1 MAFESTD
8 NLFHML
14 LEKTAA
20 NMKEEAVPAD
30 QPGGP
35 SITPDAGDL
44 TPPAPTGPSVP
55 GNQGPQGQ
63 PPYPEGGNHGGRP
76 PHDGMGVPPMG
87 QGPLYVPYPPYY
99 YPGVSYYDA
108 PIRRRKNTG
117 TRKMQ
122 DPEDCE
128 TFEEQVQVV
137 ADNVRNLTISG
148 RYTQAVKYMNSWYD
162 CVTDEDDK
170 LFPEIKDMLQSVS
183 KNNLV
188 LLIEALI
195 QYMG

>member
-1 MAFESTD
+1 MAFENTD

-20 NMKEEAVPAD
+20 TMQEDAIPAD

-44 TPPAPTGPSVP
+44 TPSSPAPVPGPSVP
-55 GNQGPQGQ
+55 GGQ
-63 PPYPEGGNHGGRP
+63 TPHPGGGNHGGRP

-87 QGPLYVPYPPYY
+87 QGPFFIPYPAYG
-99 YPGVSYYDA
+99 YPGVSYYDT
-108 PIRRRKNTG
+108 PIRRRRNSEPY
-117 TRKMQ
+117 KMQ
-122 DPEDCE
+122 DPEKCE
-128 TFEEQVQVV
+128 SFEEQVQVIS
-137 ADNVRNLTISG
+137 DNVHNLIISG
-148 RYTQAVKYMNSWYD
+148 RYTQAVKYINSWYD
-162 CVTDEDDK
+162 GVTDEDDK
-170 LFPEIKDMLQSVS
+170 LFPETKDMLQSVS
-183 KNNLV
+183 KTNLV

>member
-1 MAFESTD
+1 MALENTD
-8 NLFHML
+8 NLFHVL
-14 LEKTAA
+14 LERTAA
-20 NMKEEAVPAD
+20 NMKEEAIPAD

-35 SITPDAGDL
+35 AITPDVSDL
-44 TPPAPTGPSVP
+44 TPPAPTGPSP
-55 GNQGPQGQ
+55 MGQGGPQGQ
-63 PPYPEGGNHGGRP
+63 PPYPQGGNHGGRP

-87 QGPLYVPYPPYY
+87 RGPLYVPYPAYY
-99 YPGVSYYDA
+99 YPGVSYYDS
-108 PIRRRKNTG
+108 PVRKRKNSSY
-117 TRKMQ
+117 KMT

-148 RYTQAVKYMNSWYD
+148 RYTQAVKYINSWYD

-170 LFPEIKDMLQSVS
+170 LFPETKDMLQSVS